1 MDREEKI
8 YKTIF
13 LILFLFC
20 LYRVYLFETKN
31 TDDRFDKMEKELL
44 KIHYELKTK

>member
-1 MDREEKI
+1 MNREEKI

-20 LYRVYLFETKN
+20 LYRVYLNETKN
-31 TDDRFDKMEKELL
+31 TNERFDKIEKELHEL
-44 KIHYELKTK
+44 KIK

>member
-8 YKTIF
+8 YKTLL

-20 LYRVYLFETKN
+20 LCWVYLDETKN
-31 TDDRFDKMEKELL
+31 TDDRFDKIEKEL
-44 KIHYELKTK
+44 HELKTK